1 MTSDYKYVKP
11 PADIMCAQD
20 IEPHMFYQVFD
31 MVDVGLVILDR
42 DLRVCFW
49 NHWMQMHSDLTPE
62 RIIGSYVCE
71 EFPNLKRPRFLNSC
85 KAVFT
90 FGNFCFFSQKLHRY
104 LFPFEPVSTFDT
116 DYEHMQQN
124 CTMGPLRNDK
134 GEITHLFI
142 SVHDVTE
149 TVKFEQRLVELNMI
163 DALTGINN
171 RRSFEI
177 HLGEDFSSYR
187 RYHIP
192 FGVLLLDIDHFKNVN
207 DTYGHDNGDRVLKAL
222 GQKLLAVTR
231 KDDVK
236 TRWGGEEFVLLTRL
250 SEPDKLIAFGER
262 LRTIIEKTPVEI
274 PDRGITINFTISV
287 GVTLSRPEDDKN
299 TLLKRCDEML
309 YKSKVEGRNRV
320 SGVF

>member
-1 MTSDYKYVKP
+1 LVLEEGFN
-11 PADIMCAQD
+11 QD
-20 IEPHMFYQVFD
+20 FEFYFRLLKELTD
-31 MVDVGLVILDR
+31 GICITNANMKII
-42 DLRVCFW
+42 FW
-49 NHWMQMHSDLTPE
+49 NESMVNNLSYSRAEAWGQPMLDLLQLRNAQNEENRFSEEDVRRIASENVVSDVFCRHREGHSVVMQVRINTYADPENQSSGFVLIFSDALVKTTIERGVKELEEIAYIDKLTE
-62 RIIGSYVCE
+62 L
-71 EFPNLKRPRFLNSC
+71 PNRRFLE
-85 KAVFT
+85 
-90 FGNFCFFSQKLHRY
+90 LE
-104 LFPFEPVSTFDT
+104 FEK
-116 DYEHMQQN
+116 H
-124 CTMGPLRNDK
+124 
-134 GEITHLFI
+134 
-142 SVHDVTE
+142 
-149 TVKFEQRLVELNMI
+149 
-163 DALTGINN
+163 
-171 RRSFEI
+171 
-177 HLGEDFSSYR
+177 FSSYR

>member
-1 MTSDYKYVKP
+1 MR
-11 PADIMCAQD
+11 CA
-20 IEPHMFYQVFD
+20 V
-31 MVDVGLVILDR
+31 
-42 DLRVCFW
+42 RVCYLYGRR
-49 NHWMQMHSDLTPE
+49 S
-62 RIIGSYVCE
+62 
-71 EFPNLKRPRFLNSC
+71 
-85 KAVFT
+85 
-90 FGNFCFFSQKLHRY
+90 LHR
-104 LFPFEPVSTFDT
+104 
-116 DYEHMQQN
+116 
-124 CTMGPLRNDK
+124 GP
-134 GEITHLFI
+134 
-142 SVHDVTE
+142 
-149 TVKFEQRLVELNMI
+149 
-163 DALTGINN
+163 
-171 RRSFEI
+171 
-177 HLGEDFSSYR
+177 YR